1 MKSKSTAYLLW
12 FFFGLWGAHKFYL
25 GKVGIGILYFFTFG
39 IFGIGW
45 LIDLFTL
52 GNQVD
57 MYNAMFA
64 VRTGFNANTNN
75 NNNVNN
81 IVVNVPSHTPTAAAN
96 NGQNLSDQLHKLNDL
111 KEKGILT
118 DEEFNAQKAK
128 VLSTS

>member
-12 FFFGLWGAHKFYL
+12 FFLGGFGAHKFYL
-25 GKVGIGILYFFTFG
+25 GKTGMGILYLFTFG

-52 GNQVD
+52 GGQVD
-57 MYNAMFA
+57 TYNAMFA
-64 VRTGFNANTNN
+64 LRTGAFGSANN

-81 IVVNVPSHTPTAAAN
+81 IVVNVPSHTPTAAD
-96 NGQNLSDQLHKLNDL
+96 NGQNLSDKLHKLNDL

-128 VLSTS
+128 ILANH